1 MQINTKINNF
11 KRIVNEDPNL
21 KVLAYGCIGLF
32 SIYVLGR
39 IFKILA
45 IAIRS
50 INDFNSALN
59 GS

>member
-32 SIYVLGR
+32 SIYVLE
-39 IFKILA
+39 
-45 IAIRS
+45 
-50 INDFNSALN
+50 NSYREIYI
-59 GS
+59 